1 MASPK
6 AGVKTACDYFEA
18 GPGGGAGF
26 NGKVTNSSAKILEGC
41 GLCPI
46 CGLFNPTLGAWT
58 EPDRVWTGPIRNCM
72 IAQETPVWPIVWFRE
87 KRRGFRGR
95 DQVCWVAGSGLIL
108 GLVSGRGGACLG
120 VAHPVARTWT
130 GRAAGERVRAQGW
143 SFEVPESVR
152 VFGFDE
158 GAT

>member
-1 MASPK
+1 M
-6 AGVKTACDYFEA
+6 
-18 GPGGGAGF
+18 
-26 NGKVTNSSAKILEGC
+26 
-41 GLCPI
+41 
-46 CGLFNPTLGAWT
+46 
-58 EPDRVWTGPIRNCM
+58 
-72 IAQETPVWPIVWFRE
+72 WPIVWFRE

-95 DQVCWVAGSGLIL
+95 DQVCWVAGSRLIL

-130 GRAAGERVRAQGW
+130 RRAAGERVRAQGW